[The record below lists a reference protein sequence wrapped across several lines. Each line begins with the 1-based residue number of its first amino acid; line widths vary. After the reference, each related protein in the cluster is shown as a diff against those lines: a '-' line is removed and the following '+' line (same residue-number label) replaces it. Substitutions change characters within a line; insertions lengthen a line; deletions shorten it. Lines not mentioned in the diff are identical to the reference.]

1 MAAIPIGVGM
11 NLHETVVKPNGRFVR
26 RKDLL
31 PEPESTIFNEI
42 SEGHRNLGPV
52 NPDRLV

>member
-1 MAAIPIGVGM
+1 MAAIPIGEGM
-11 NLHETVVKPNGRFVR
+11 NLHEAMVKPNRRFVR
-26 RKDLL
+26 GKDLL

-42 SEGHRNLGPV
+42 SDGQRNLGPV